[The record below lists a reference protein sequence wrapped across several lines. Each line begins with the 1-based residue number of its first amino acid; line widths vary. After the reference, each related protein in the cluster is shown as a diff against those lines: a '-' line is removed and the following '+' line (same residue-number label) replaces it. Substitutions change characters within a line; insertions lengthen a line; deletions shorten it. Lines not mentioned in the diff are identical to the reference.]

1 MSWPARQGSRTRA
14 RLDMRGGLT
23 TDAGM
28 EARWMTT
35 EEAAGAIGVRRQ
47 TVARWIREGRL
58 PARRI
63 QVGRRAIYRI
73 DRRDLAAFVRR
84 YVRDM

>member
-1 MSWPARQGSRTRA
+1 
-14 RLDMRGGLT
+14 
-23 TDAGM
+23 
-28 EARWMTT
+28 MTT
-35 EEAAGAIGVRRQ
+35 EDAANAIGVRRQ

-58 PARRI
+58 AARRI